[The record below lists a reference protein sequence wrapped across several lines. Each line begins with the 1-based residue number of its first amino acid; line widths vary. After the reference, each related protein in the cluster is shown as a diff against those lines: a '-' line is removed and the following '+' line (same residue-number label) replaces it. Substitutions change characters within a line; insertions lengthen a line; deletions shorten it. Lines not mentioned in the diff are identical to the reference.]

1 MTGQPFAR
9 RNPDDQRRELHQA
22 IGGFFAHWRYD
33 HTADR
38 PAATFKPAFDLHG
51 RVDAHP
57 DGWHW
62 TAWIR
67 GRGELAGGP
76 EASVEAAM
84 ATVDVLLAGH
94 VRRAEDRR

>member
-1 MTGQPFAR
+1 MCQLSASPQLI
-9 RNPDDQRRELHQA
+9 DQRRELHLA
-22 IGGFFAHWRYD
+22 VSGLFAHWRSD
-33 HTADR
+33 SSDGQPT
-38 PAATFKPAFDLHG
+38 ATFKPTFNVHA

-76 EASVEAAM
+76 EASVDAAM
-84 ATVDVLLAGH
+84 AIVDVLLAGDL
-94 VRRAEDRR
+94 RNDGTEE